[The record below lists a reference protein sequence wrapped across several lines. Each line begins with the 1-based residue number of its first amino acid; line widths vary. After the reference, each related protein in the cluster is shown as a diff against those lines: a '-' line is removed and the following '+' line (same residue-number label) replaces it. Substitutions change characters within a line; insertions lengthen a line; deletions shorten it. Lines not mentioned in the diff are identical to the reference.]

1 MRQIPALLVAVL
13 ISILAS
19 AQSQSSSVAVTI
31 ACKALDAYTDPQLK
45 VAVIVFHQRDEA
57 QRSELAVLL
66 HNYSGSIVQIQ
77 GDDGNWRDARM
88 IRLQSCF
95 GRGLLQLSGPSTIA
109 QHGQFLLRVPG
120 GAAAMPSN
128 P

>member
-1 MRQIPALLVAVL
+1 MAAL
-13 ISILAS
+13 ISVLAS
-19 AQSQSSSVAVTI
+19 AQSQSHPVPVTI
-31 ACKALDAYTDPQLK
+31 ACKTLDTYTDPQLK
-45 VAVIVFHQRDEA
+45 VSVIVFHQRDEA

-66 HNYSGSIVQIQ
+66 HNYAGSIVQIQ

-95 GRGLLQLSGPSTIA
+95 GRGLLLFSGPSTIA
-109 QHGQFLLRVPG
+109 QHGQFLLRVPS
-120 GAAAMPSN
+120 GAAAVPSH